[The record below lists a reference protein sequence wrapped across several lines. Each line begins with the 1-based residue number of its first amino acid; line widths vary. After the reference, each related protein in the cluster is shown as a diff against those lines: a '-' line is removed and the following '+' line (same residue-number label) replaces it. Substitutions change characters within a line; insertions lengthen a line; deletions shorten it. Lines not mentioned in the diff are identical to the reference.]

1 MAFNILRI
9 IQDAQGRKVI
19 NPEDRY
25 IEDIDTLVDVV
36 AKLRVAE
43 CKIVLTSGTFD
54 ILHIGHSRYI
64 RRAREHGDVLI
75 VAVDDDEKARERK
88 GEQRPIIP
96 FDERIEML
104 AHTRYA
110 DILTKKCHDHPKWH
124 IIKKVLPDVLIAVE
138 GTYTDK
144 ELEGLKEFCG
154 EVVVLPRQA
163 ETSTSA
169 KTRKLVLD
177 GADILTRI
185 LSEELPERFAEI
197 LKSQVPALIQDAYQ
211 KMKDGDK

>member
-1 MAFNILRI
+1 MSFNLRRI
-9 IQDAQGRKVI
+9 IQDAQERGVI

-25 IEDIDTLVDVV
+25 VEEIDALVEVV
-36 AKLRVAE
+36 AKLRTAE

-54 ILHIGHSRYI
+54 ILHIGQSRYI
-64 RRAREHGDVLI
+64 RKAREHGDVLI

-96 FDERIEML
+96 FEERIEML

-110 DILTKKCHDHPKWH
+110 DIVTKKRHDYPKWH
-124 IIKKVLPDVLIAVE
+124 VIKMVKPDVLIAVE
-138 GTYTDK
+138 GTYEQD
-144 ELEGLKEFCG
+144 ELVELKEFCG

-177 GADILTRI
+177 GAENITRI
-185 LSEELPERFAEI
+185 LSQELPPFIQGIYQR
-197 LKSQVPALIQDAYQ
+197 LKEGKV
-211 KMKDGDK
+211 